1 MNKKI
6 ITDAFNKLPSEIKE
20 AEIALEAQ
28 ENYNFE
34 VGNGGINNISY
45 SNSEEYFV
53 RVSNDSE
60 GYYYTQDGSEDPYKM
75 FIKAYEN
82 SLVSSV
88 KRTSVYNRNYCDLS
102 NNTKQY
108 NLVDLKENVLK
119 LYKDINNKIKEG
131 NLYIEVIVRKTKMS
145 TINNLSLDVD
155 REFNTLIL
163 IAYLIGKD
171 DSYPINVRGDIVL
184 NSFEDNLD
192 DFIDDLNERYQY
204 QKKPISNFESGDYRV
219 ILHQNFVYVLMCTA
233 WQLFS
238 GKKYIEKATCF
249 NDCLN
254 TKVASECLS
263 FIDDSIGFSFLNDC
277 EGSICK
283 DVSVVRNGK
292 YIEPLLNNETS
303 NILKINNNGCAGRKP
318 LLFGNIATDIQITP
332 RNFKVEKG
340 NYSFEELK
348 DKLNNGIIITEH
360 FDIFHS
366 LNIASGEFAIPCYG
380 VKVENGKE
388 VGNLRALVITGNIKD
403 LLLNVEAIS
412 NRQMIR
418 PMHYLNNY
426 GIASSDLLV
435 SKLKVTGE

>member
-1 MNKKI
+1 MNKKTI
-6 ITDAFNKLPSEIKE
+6 LDAFNKLPSQIKE

-34 VGNGGINNISY
+34 VSNNDINNISY

-82 SLVSSV
+82 SLVSSES
-88 KRTSVYNRNYCDLS
+88 RTSVYNHDYCDET

-108 NLVDLKENVLK
+108 SLIDLKEKVLK
-119 LYKDINNKIKEG
+119 LYKDINNKIIEG
-131 NLYIEVIVRKTKMS
+131 NLSIEVIVRKTKMT
-145 TINNLSLDVD
+145 TINNLNLDVD

-163 IAYLIGKD
+163 IAYLVGKD
-171 DSYPINVRGDIVL
+171 ENYPISVRADIVL
-184 NSFEDNLD
+184 KDFNENLD
-192 DFIDDLNERYQY
+192 DFINDLNERYKY

-219 ILHQNFVYVLMCTA
+219 LLHQNFVYVLMCTA

-238 GKKYIEKATCF
+238 AKKYIEKATCF
-249 NDCLN
+249 NDCFKQ
-254 TKVASECLS
+254 KVASDCLS
-263 FIDDSIGFSFLNDC
+263 FIDDSIGFSYLNDC
-277 EGSICK
+277 EGSKCK
-283 DVSVVRNGK
+283 DVCVVRNGE
-292 YIEPLLNNETS
+292 YIEPLLNNESS
-303 NILKINNNGCAGRKP
+303 NILKIDNNGCAGRKP

-332 RNFKVEKG
+332 RNFKIEKG
-340 NYSFEELK
+340 KYSFEELK
-348 DKLNNGIIITEH
+348 EKLNNGIIITEH

-366 LNIASGEFAIPCYG
+366 LDIASGEFAIPCYG

-388 VGNLRALVITGNIKD
+388 IGNLRALVITGNIKD
-403 LLLNVEAIS
+403 LLLNVEAVS

-426 GIASSDLLV
+426 GIASCDLLV